1 MNPIHLVWHSDDWV
15 SGRIH
20 GWRPPRWIQVW
31 MVASTRL
38 GDGWAWLAMVM
49 IAPARGDGRAA
60 HTLAETIVAIVA
72 VNAAQVALK
81 RAFRRP
87 RPAGPVVWW
96 NVHAPD
102 QFSFPSGHT
111 MNAFAVAT
119 LVTVHVPVAAPVA
132 FAIAASVGA
141 SRVVLELHYASDVAA
156 GATLGTVLASG
167 ATLLMAA

>member
-1 MNPIHLVWHSDDWV
+1 MNPIHLVSHSDDWV

-38 GDGWAWLAMVM
+38 GDGWAWLAMVV

-60 HTLAETIVAIVA
+60 HTLAETMVALVA

-81 RAFRRP
+81 RAFRRA
-87 RPAGPVVWW
+87 RPGGPVVWW
-96 NVHAPD
+96 DVHAPD

-119 LVTVHVPVAAPVA
+119 LVTVHVPLAAPLA
-132 FAIAASVGA
+132 FAVAASVGA
-141 SRVVLELHYASDVAA
+141 SRVVLELHYVSDVAA
-156 GATLGTVLASG
+156 GAALGAVFASG
-167 ATLLMAA
+167 AVVLMAA

>member
-1 MNPIHLVWHSDDWV
+1 MSPIRLVSHSDDWV

-20 GWRPPRWIQVW
+20 GWRPPRWVQLW

-38 GDGWAWLAMVM
+38 GDGWAWLVLVA

-60 HTLAETIVAIVA
+60 QTMAETMVAIVA
-72 VNAAQVALK
+72 VNTAQVALK

-87 RPAGPVVWW
+87 RPSGPVSWW
-96 NVHAPD
+96 DIHAPD

-119 LVTVHVPVAAPVA
+119 LVTAHVPLSATVA
-132 FAIAASVGA
+132 FAAATSVGA

-156 GATLGTVLASG
+156 GATLGTVLASLAIVLVG
-167 ATLLMAA
+167 